1 MCHYGAFKMIYFL
14 NLTRETNDLFLEV
27 LISIRSEVL
36 DTECSILKKN
46 VILVCLIYQ
55 QAFSI
60 LEQGARPFLL
70 PHKLFTVE
78 IEALK

>member
-1 MCHYGAFKMIYFL
+1 MIYFL
-14 NLTRETNDLFLEV
+14 TLTRETNDLFLEV

-36 DTECSILKKN
+36 DSECSILKK
-46 VILVCLIYQ
+46 CCHFRLIYQ

-60 LEQGARPFLL
+60 LERARPFLL
-70 PHKLFTVE
+70 PYKLFTVE

>member
-1 MCHYGAFKMIYFL
+1 MIYVL

-27 LISIRSEVL
+27 LISIDRKFWIASA
-36 DTECSILKKN
+36 TYLKK
-46 VILVCLIYQ
+46 CCHFGLIYQ

-60 LEQGARPFLL
+60 LEGARPFLL
-70 PHKLFTVE
+70 PYKLFTVE